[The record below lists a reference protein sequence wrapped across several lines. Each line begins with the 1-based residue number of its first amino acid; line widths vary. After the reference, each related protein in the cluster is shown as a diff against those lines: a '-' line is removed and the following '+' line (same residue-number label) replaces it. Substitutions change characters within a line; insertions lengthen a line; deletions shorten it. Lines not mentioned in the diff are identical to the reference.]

1 MWRKYHEP
9 HQWTAFKKVRNQYVY
24 EINKAKKE
32 TMTDLVLNCKGD
44 SKKLYTLV
52 SKLTGSVKDNPLPS
66 AENDENLANEFADYF
81 MDKNFKN

>member
-1 MWRKYHEP
+1 
-9 HQWTAFKKVRNQYVY
+9 
-24 EINKAKKE
+24 
-32 TMTDLVLNCKGD
+32 MTDLVLNCKGD

-81 MDKNFKN
+81 MDKISKIRNSLSNVPDY

>member
-1 MWRKYHEP
+1 
-9 HQWTAFKKVRNQYVY
+9 
-24 EINKAKKE
+24 
-32 TMTDLVLNCKGD
+32 MTDLVLNCKGD

-81 MDKNFKN
+81 VDKIIQKLETLYPMFQITVLVKQILQCHHLNLLSL

>member
-1 MWRKYHEP
+1 
-9 HQWTAFKKVRNQYVY
+9 
-24 EINKAKKE
+24 
-32 TMTDLVLNCKGD
+32 MTDLVLNCKGD